1 MPFLP
6 EEREYRAMPVE
17 ICTRADDVAAGSD
30 AASNSM
36 KVRGYCTTYNEP
48 YMLYGSADFEVWERV
63 APGAFDEC
71 DETDV
76 IMQYDHQGHVYAR
89 ISNRTLDLFDDD
101 HGHGMEAELNGTTI
115 GRQLHEE
122 IRGGYT
128 TKMSMGFTI
137 ADMEVTERWENL
149 GEVGEKL
156 IKEVTLTKI
165 RKLYDVSAVS
175 LPANPGTSIDA
186 RAYTEGILTRSAYLS
201 GVLEEARKE
210 VAQKREQDKLRE
222 EIALKIKLMEVKNN
236 VD

>member
-48 YMLYGSADFEVWERV
+48 YMLYGSADYEVWERV

-89 ISNRTLDLFDDD
+89 ISNKTLEMSDDE

-115 GRQLHEE
+115 GRQLYEE

-137 ADMEVTERWENL
+137 DAMERVERWEKL
-149 GEVGEKL
+149 GEAGEKL
-156 IKEVTLTKI
+156 IIDITLTKI

-175 LPANPGTSIDA
+175 LPANPGTEIK
-186 RAYTEGILTRSAYLS
+186 TLTRSAYLS

-210 VAQKREQDKLRE
+210 VAQKREQERKRKAL
-222 EIALKIKLMEVKNN
+222 ALKLKLMEVKNHDN
-236 VD
+236 